1 MLPVMSGLPS
11 GMRQLSNNGFVR
23 NVQDNELTSTNLNR
37 ITDQNGRY
45 IRSARGRG
53 AGYAQARG
61 NLNSSLASANAE
73 QAAIEA
79 ALPIA
84 SQDAAAYGAA
94 ANQNLDSLGRQQIA
108 AEGNATQ
115 VQVTGME
122 TGSRENIAMRELM
135 HQREQ
140 SDLDRR
146 WRTSEREGDQTFRTG
161 ERVGDQNWRTSERQ
175 GDQNWSSSEREG
187 DQTWRSSER
196 QGDQTFRAGESALV
210 RDWRSR
216 ESNADRLFQAGQS
229 RIGAR
234 NGVFG
239 EIVGTVFSDP
249 TYWRDQAGAAGFI
262 QSWTDTLTPMFDRIF
277 GQQPVSTAAPAATPV
292 PGGP

>member
-1 MLPVMSGLPS
+1 MLPLMSVAPGITRTNGGLA
-11 GMRQLSNNGFVR
+11 RT
-23 NVQDNELTSTNLNR
+23 VQDNELTSNQLNKITNSNS
-37 ITDQNGRY
+37 RY

-84 SQDAAAYGAA
+84 TQDAAAYGNAA
-94 ANQNLDSLGRQQIA
+94 SQNLDSLGRQQIA
-108 AEGNATQ
+108 SENNATQ
-115 VQVTGME
+115 LENTRME
-122 TGSRENIAMRELM
+122 IGSRENISMRELM
-135 HQREQ
+135 HQRDQ

-146 WRTSEREGDQTFRTG
+146 WRTGEREGEQTFRRG
-161 ERVGDQNWRTSERQ
+161 
-175 GDQNWSSSEREG
+175 EREG

-196 QGDQTFRAGESALV
+196 QGDQTWRSGESALD

-216 ESNADRLFQAGQS
+216 ESNADRLFQATQN
-229 RIGAR
+229 RLGAR
-234 NGVFG
+234 NGIFG

-249 TYWRDQAGAAGFI
+249 AYWRDQAGSAGFI

-277 GQQPVSTAAPAATPV
+277 NQSNPPTTPV
-292 PGGP
+292 PGP

>member
-23 NVQDNELTSTNLNR
+23 TVQDNELTSNNLNR

-122 TGSRENIAMRELM
+122 TGSREGIAMRELE
-135 HQREQ
+135 HQRQQ

-146 WRTSEREGDQTFRTG
+146 WRTSEREGDQ
-161 ERVGDQNWRTSERQ
+161 NWRTSERQ
-175 GDQNWSSSEREG
+175 GDQ
-187 DQTWRSSER
+187 TWRS
-196 QGDQTFRAGESALV
+196 GESALD

-216 ESNADRLFQAGQS
+216 ESNADRLFQAGQN

>member
-61 NLNSSLASANAE
+61 NLNSSLAAANAE
-73 QAAIEA
+73 QSAIDAAA
-79 ALPIA
+79 PIA

-94 ANQNLDSLGRQQIA
+94 ANQNLDSLGRQQIS

-140 SDLDRR
+140 SELDRR
-146 WRTSEREGDQTFRTG
+146 WRTGEREGDQIFRTS
-161 ERVGDQNWRTSERQ
+161 ERQGDQNWRSSEREGDQNWRTSERQ
-175 GDQNWSSSEREG
+175 GDQ
-187 DQTWRSSER
+187 
-196 QGDQTFRAGESALV
+196 TFRSGESALD

-216 ESNADRLFQAGQS
+216 ESNADRLFQAGQN

-277 GQQPVSTAAPAATPV
+277 GQQPVSTAAPVVPATP
-292 PGGP
+292 PSGP